1 MEGHGRAWK
10 GWRESKHVERL
21 QAGQRIVPGMPC
33 KIATPGSGVAK
44 LTDDDKKEILKIV
57 DGAGPW
63 GRGEG
68 QSGTALAAFFE

>member
-1 MEGHGRAWK
+1 MEGLEGKQARRVPSSWPIIP
-10 GWRESKHVERL
+10 GKH
-21 QAGQRIVPGMPC
+21 C